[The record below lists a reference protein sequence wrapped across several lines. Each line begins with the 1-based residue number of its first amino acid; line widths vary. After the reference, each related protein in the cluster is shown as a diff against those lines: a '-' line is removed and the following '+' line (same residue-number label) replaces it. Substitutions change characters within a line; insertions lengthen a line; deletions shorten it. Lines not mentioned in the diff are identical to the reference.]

1 MINDYPSLQLRI
13 KAAVTDFIILVFA
26 MYCTSELLNSFDN
39 VPTSLRIYLFVFY
52 FVLYEP
58 LLVSCFGN
66 TLGHYFSD
74 IKVKQE
80 LNNEKNMSFPLALLR
95 FTIKSL
101 LGWLSLLTI
110 TSSEKRQAIHD
121 SLVKSVVIYD
131 R

>member
-26 MYCTSELLNSFDN
+26 MYCTSELLN
-39 VPTSLRIYLFVFY
+39 FY

>member
-13 KAAVTDFIILVFA
+13 KAAVTDFIILIFA
-26 MYCTSELLNSFDN
+26 MYCTSELLNCFDN

-95 FTIKSL
+95 FIIKSL

-110 TSSEKRQAIHD
+110 TNSEKRQAIHD
-121 SLVKSVVIYD
+121 SLVKSVVLYD

>member
-26 MYCTSELLNSFDN
+26 MYCTSELLNCFDN